1 MRKSQ
6 TFLLIGWITLLS
18 VACAYAAF
26 GDAPIFGFA
35 GFTHAMLL
43 LPRRRHHQPTD
54 TTAALMPL
62 LQLAI
67 LILVVVGFV
76 YLNLRGATNGHNQET
91 WAWFEAWRLRP
102 LIALAFWIL
111 GLASGIRAFGFDIRK
126 DT

>member
-35 GFTHAMLL
+35 GFTLAMLL
-43 LPRRRHHQPTD
+43 LPRRRHRQPAG

-76 YLNLRGATNGHNQET
+76 YLNLRGANNGHNQET
-91 WAWFEAWRLRP
+91 WASFEAWQFRP
-102 LIALAFWIL
+102 LVALAFWIL
-111 GLASGIRAFGFDIRK
+111 GLASGYRAFGFGIRK
-126 DT
+126 DP